1 MARRIFLH
9 LYLMRVPILILFLLG
24 WILPNALESPM
35 LHGLADLE
43 PNQIWVVAFAA
54 FLLLSVALS
63 CSFLALLYGSQRA
76 DGKREPLPPEAQIA
90 AMPQRLP
97 LSKWIVALL
106 YGVGGA
112 LFVRFLFR
120 VEQTMAQAHLQQAGR
135 AREFWLQAACGT
147 LIATGFIIAVFLLDL
162 YFSDPRSAPQIE
174 VFALPIAYLFRGIG
188 WFARTLQ
195 FVSSQ
200 RPLAA
205 VHLEF
210 FLSRS
215 NWLNRW
221 LVRILGPGYGSF
233 DANGNPME
241 IFPGHRF
248 AGFLA
253 AVCIGVYLYVGHG
266 FYGQLA
272 SDAPFPTEARSI
284 DAVLLQ
290 VILLMLLAC
299 LVLAAFSFFFDRFR
313 VPVLIPIALLAFFT
327 SRLGPSEA
335 VFHAV
340 GRAAH
345 TTLPK
350 PAERLA
356 AAGDR
361 VIVVAAAG
369 GGIQAAAWTS
379 QVLCGLRNDMGATFA
394 DSVLA
399 ISGVS
404 GGSVGTMFYLR
415 CLESPPN
422 DTQGVLGAQTSSLEA
437 IAWGLAHPDLR
448 RAVLPVNWLSWP
460 GADRGWALERAL
472 RKNAQFSTKD
482 LPLASIDPQK
492 KWPTV
497 LFNSTEVRTGDP
509 LVFTNSDF
517 PVISPAIDQN
527 HALHGFH
534 QVYAQ
539 NDVLLE
545 TAVRMSAAFPYVSP
559 AARLDA
565 ASNAEHLVDGGY
577 FDNSGLFTLA
587 KWLRAALPEI
597 PPSGEPL
604 GKKRILV
611 LIIDAFPDA
620 KWQGP
625 ADTSRAWPYQLVAP
639 VDSVLHVRSEGQLV
653 RDIFDTS
660 TMLQLLRLRGYK
672 AAAVTARY
680 VPSHRANDSSA
691 SIDCPQD
698 PPLTWRLTEVE
709 KACIEQEW
717 SALEPELKRR
727 IEDFLAAAPAAP
739 AKVPVQVVTTPIRK
753 GLYWQEVK

>member
-1 MARRIFLH
+1 MPRRVFLH
-9 LYLMRVPILILFLLG
+9 LYMMRVPLLLLFVLG
-24 WILPNALESPM
+24 WLLPKALGSPM
-35 LHGLADLE
+35 LRGLADL
-43 PNQIWVVAFAA
+43 QTGQVCVVAFAA

-63 CSFLALLYGSQRA
+63 CSFLVLLYGSQRA
-76 DGKREPLPPEAQIA
+76 DGKREPLPPGAQIA
-90 AMPQRLP
+90 VMPQRLP
-97 LSKWIVALL
+97 LSKWIVATL
-106 YGVGGA
+106 YLGGGF

-120 VEQTMAQAHLQQAGR
+120 VQQIMTEAHLQPAGL
-135 AREFWLQAACGT
+135 AREFWLQAAYGT
-147 LIATGFIIAVFLLDL
+147 LIGAGFMIVIFLLDL
-162 YFSDPRSAPQIE
+162 YFSDPRSSPQIE
-174 VFALPIAYLFRGIG
+174 VFALPLAYFFHGIG
-188 WFARTLQ
+188 WFSRALQ
-195 FVSSQ
+195 FVSNQ

-205 VHLEF
+205 VRLEF
-210 FLSRS
+210 LISRS
-215 NWLNRW
+215 NRLNRW
-221 LVRILGPGYGSF
+221 LVRVLGPGYGTF
-233 DANGNPME
+233 ETNGNPVE

-253 AVCIGVYLYVGHG
+253 AVCVGVYLYVGHG
-266 FYGQLA
+266 FYGKLS
-272 SDAPFPTEARSI
+272 SDAPFPQEARSI

-313 VPVLIPIALLAFFT
+313 VPVLIPIVLLALFT
-327 SRLGPSEA
+327 SRIGSSEA
-335 VFHAV
+335 VFHSIN
-340 GRAAH
+340 RAAN

-356 AAGDR
+356 DAGDR
-361 VIVVAAAG
+361 IIVVAAAG

-379 QVLCGLRNDMGATFA
+379 QVLCGLRNDMGSTFA
-394 DSVLA
+394 DNVLA

-415 CLESPPN
+415 CLESPPQ
-422 DTQGVLGAQTSSLEA
+422 DTQGVLGAQSSSLEA

-448 RAVLPVNWLSWP
+448 RAVLPVDWLSWP

-482 LPLASIDPQK
+482 MPLASIDPQK
-492 KWPTV
+492 RWPTV

-517 PVISPAIDQN
+517 PVLTPAIDQN

-534 QVYAQ
+534 QVYAHS
-539 NDVLLE
+539 DVLLE

-559 AARLDA
+559 AARLDT

-587 KWLRAALPEI
+587 KWLRAALPDI
-597 PPSGEPL
+597 PPPGEPL
-604 GKKRILV
+604 VKKRILI

-620 KWQGP
+620 KWQGA
-625 ADTSRAWPYQLVAP
+625 ADTSRAWPYQLAAP
-639 VDSVLHVRSEGQLV
+639 ADAVLHVRSEGQLV
-653 RDIFDTS
+653 RDIWDTS
-660 TMLQLLRLRGYK
+660 TLLQLLRLRDYK

-680 VPSHRANDSSA
+680 VPSNRASDPGA
-691 SIDCPQD
+691 IVDCPQD
-698 PPLTWRLTEVE
+698 PPLTWRLTPVE
-709 KACIEQEW
+709 KACIAQEW
-717 SALEPELKRR
+717 KALEPELRRR
-727 IEDFLAAAPAAP
+727 IEGFFAGAPAP
-739 AKVPVQVVTTPIRK
+739 PPKVPVQVVTTPIRK